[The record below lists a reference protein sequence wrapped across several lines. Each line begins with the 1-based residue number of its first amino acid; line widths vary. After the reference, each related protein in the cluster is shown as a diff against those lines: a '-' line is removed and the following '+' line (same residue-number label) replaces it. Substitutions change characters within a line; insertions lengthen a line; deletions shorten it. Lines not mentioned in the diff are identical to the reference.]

1 MSKFPAAL
9 FAEPDPDPDTLA
21 NLGPL
26 RALAGVWEGKK
37 GTDVKP
43 TEDGGASQRY
53 VEHWEAQPIDPQM
66 NGPQLLY
73 GLRYHTR
80 IVKPGE
86 VEMYHDQVGYLLWE
100 PATGQII
107 QTLTIPRGQSALAVG
122 KARKTARRFTLRAV
136 RGRTENGIV
145 SGAFIEENFRT
156 DRWTITYQLH
166 EDGSWSYNQT
176 TVLKIKGVAKL
187 FRHTDANSM
196 KLVKKPSRNPMAT
209 AARKAAK
216 RQTKQAAEG

>member
-1 MSKFPAAL
+1 MSKFPPAL

-26 RALAGVWEGKK
+26 RVLAGVWEGKR

-53 VEHWEAQPIDPQM
+53 VERWEAQPIDPQM

-73 GLRYHTR
+73 GLRYHTH

-100 PATGQII
+100 PATGTII
-107 QTLTIPRGQSALAVG
+107 QTLTIPRGQCAMAVG
-122 KARKTARRFTLRAV
+122 KARKNAKRFTLRAV

-145 SGAFIEENFRT
+145 SGAFLEENFRT
-156 DRWTITYQLH
+156 DRWTVTYQLN
-166 EDGSWSYNQT
+166 EDGTWGYEQT
-176 TVLKIKGVAKL
+176 TVLKIKGVAKA
-187 FRHTDANSM
+187 FRHTDRNRL
-196 KLVKKPSRNPMAT
+196 KLVKKPSRNPVAK
-209 AARKAAK
+209 AARKDAK
-216 RQTKQAAEG
+216 RQAKDAAAG